1 MGDAPFSPF
10 GCMCD
15 LDVCCTADG
24 LQGLQGIE
32 VEGELVDGARERE
45 TVVAEEDLGE
55 GEV

>member
-1 MGDAPFSPF
+1 
-10 GCMCD
+10 MCD

-32 VEGELVDGARERE
+32 VEGELVDGARERK